1 MRYRDRR
8 RVLIVV
14 DLEEQIEEQIEEPV
28 LPPIEEPIGTST
40 VLVSEEASFFGP
52 RCNHAHTVQNM
63 FCHCCCLV
71 MCCCYLVAGVDFNLG
86 GLAKFGET
94 VLVRLTPA
102 GGFGGPPG
110 SGSAL
115 GSSGWSLARPSGQT
129 PLGLSGPVWLG
140 RPAWLAG
147 VSFSGLF
154 SLVS

>member
-1 MRYRDRR
+1 MRYRDRK

-71 MCCCYLVAGVDFNLG
+71 MCCCYLVMLENTF
-86 GLAKFGET
+86 
-94 VLVRLTPA
+94 
-102 GGFGGPPG
+102 
-110 SGSAL
+110 
-115 GSSGWSLARPSGQT
+115 
-129 PLGLSGPVWLG
+129 
-140 RPAWLAG
+140 
-147 VSFSGLF
+147 
-154 SLVS
+154 